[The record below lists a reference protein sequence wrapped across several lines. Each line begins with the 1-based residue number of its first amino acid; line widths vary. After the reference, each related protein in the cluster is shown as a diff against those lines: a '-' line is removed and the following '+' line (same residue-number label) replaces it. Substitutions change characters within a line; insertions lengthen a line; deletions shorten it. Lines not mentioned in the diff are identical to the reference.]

1 MTAPHQLDPSPPAPR
16 SASGSTLGRLAS
28 TLGPLL
34 PLVIVIMFFAAA
46 ESFLQGR
53 STFFSLASAW
63 QISIQTAV
71 VAIGALGMTVVII
84 AGGIDLSVGNALALS
99 AAVLAWCLRADVPVP
114 LSILAGVA
122 TGAVAGCLNG
132 ILISML
138 RIAPFIVTLGTMSV
152 YLGLAKIVTD
162 ETTLRPTPGQVPSW
176 FRALFARDHDWLI
189 LAPGAWMALGLA
201 ILLALVLRHT
211 VFGRHVFALG
221 SNESTARLCGINI
234 PRLKIAVY
242 TLSGLFIG
250 LAAACQVARFPQV
263 SPTSGIGYELRII
276 AAVVVGGASLNGGR
290 GTILGTLAG
299 AILMAVI
306 DSGCQALNVRSFVLD
321 VVIGVII
328 IAAAALD
335 GWRQRRLAT

>member
-1 MTAPHQLDPSPPAPR
+1 MTESHPVEPSPANPLFT
-16 SASGSTLGRLAS
+16 SGSKFGRLAS

-34 PLVIVIMFFAAA
+34 PLVLVIVLFAAA
-46 ESFLQGR
+46 ESFTQGR

-71 VAIGALGMTVVII
+71 VAIGALGMTVAII

-99 AAVLAWCLRADVPVP
+99 AAVLAWCLRAEVPVP
-114 LSILAGVA
+114 LSISAGVF
-122 TGAVAGCLNG
+122 TGALAGCLNG
-132 ILISML
+132 VLISTL
-138 RIAPFIVTLGTMSV
+138 RIAPFIVTLGMMSV

-162 ETTLRPTPGQVPSW
+162 ETTLRPTPGQVPDW
-176 FRALFARDHDWLI
+176 FRALFSRGNDWLI

-201 ILLALVLRHT
+201 ILLAVVLRRT

-290 GTILGTLAG
+290 G
-299 AILMAVI
+299 
-306 DSGCQALNVRSFVLD
+306 
-321 VVIGVII
+321 
-328 IAAAALD
+328 
-335 GWRQRRLAT
+335 